1 MKNGTVKDF
10 GDKRCIFYDG
20 YWIRY
25 YPPPAES
32 LAAKKQLIENL
43 KKRLF
48 HHTESGINTPGHN
61 LNAAREAYESESDP
75 ACKRVKGTMLAGAL
89 FNRATD
95 IFTTAVEL
103 AGKGV
108 NISPD
113 NELMRQSGEYFQEA
127 LELGKLVKH
136 YSGHEGV
143 DELWGEPLKAF
154 SMSIEEFYTSRYV
167 KLAQT
172 MRDIDIVAGKMME
185 VFAAISVFE
194 GVVSIIRKYAD
205 SAKLETETIRRD
217 IAIFDVWPK
226 FVATGEA
233 ILSFSPVV
241 PTVAS
246 PAEQKLIEVGLDLL
260 HDGKDLLSYLA
271 GVRTPMPKSS
281 REYLERCEA
290 YIEQTVPE
298 ITPPRARTACRK
310 PTTRS
315 SR

>member
-25 YPPPAES
+25 YPPPPES
-32 LAAKKQLIENL
+32 LAAKKQLIESL

-61 LNAAREAYESESDP
+61 LSAAREAYESESHP

-89 FNRATD
+89 FNRAID

-154 SMSIEEFYTSRYV
+154 SMSIEEFYASRYI

-172 MRDIDIVAGKMME
+172 MRDIDIVVEKMTQ
-185 VFAAISVFE
+185 VFLGVPVFE
-194 GVVSIIRKYAD
+194 GVVPIIREYGD
-205 SAKLETETIRRD
+205 TAKLETETLRRD

-233 ILSFSPVV
+233 ILAFSPIV

-271 GVRTPMPKSS
+271 GVRTPMPKST

-290 YIEQTVPE
+290 YSEQTAPEQVP
-298 ITPPRARTACRK
+298 
-310 PTTRS
+310 S
-315 SR
+315 

>member
-1 MKNGTVKDF
+1 MNNGTVKDF

-25 YPPPAES
+25 YPPPPDS

-48 HHTESGINTPGHN
+48 HHTESGINTPGRN
-61 LNAAREAYESESDP
+61 LKAARETYETESDP
-75 ACKRVKGTMLAGAL
+75 ACKRVKGAMLAGAL

-95 IFTTAVEL
+95 IFTAAVDLE
-103 AGKGV
+103 GKGV
-108 NISPD
+108 KISPD
-113 NELMRQSGEYFQEA
+113 NELMRQSGEYFEEA

-154 SMSIEEFYTSRYV
+154 AMSIEDFYTSRYV
-167 KLAQT
+167 KIAQT
-172 MRDIDIVAGKMME
+172 MRDIDIIVAKMVE
-185 VFAAISVFE
+185 VFCPDPAFE
-194 GVVSIIRKYAD
+194 PVTSTIQEYGKI
-205 SAKLETETIRRD
+205 AKLEAETIRSD

-233 ILSFSPVV
+233 ILTFV
-241 PTVAS
+241 PS
-246 PAEQKLIEVGLDLL
+246 LPANSRIADQKRTDIALGLL

-271 GVRTPMPKSS
+271 GVRAPMPKSS
-281 REYLERCEA
+281 GEYLERCDA
-290 YIEQTVPE
+290 YLDQAIPKHL
-298 ITPPRARTACRK
+298 AG
-310 PTTRS
+310 
-315 SR
+315 

>member
-1 MKNGTVKDF
+1 MKNGTIKDF

-25 YPPPAES
+25 YPPPPDS

-48 HHTESGINTPGHN
+48 HHTESGINTPGRN
-61 LNAAREAYESESDP
+61 LNAARETYEKESDP
-75 ACKRVKGTMLAGAL
+75 ARKRVKGTMLAGAL

-95 IFTTAVEL
+95 IFTTAVDLE
-103 AGKGV
+103 GTGV
-108 NISPD
+108 KISPD

-154 SMSIEEFYTSRYV
+154 AMPIEDFYISRYV
-167 KLAQT
+167 KIAQT
-172 MRDIDIVAGKMME
+172 MRDIDIIVAKMVE
-185 VFAAISVFE
+185 VLSPNPAFEAILPTV
-194 GVVSIIRKYAD
+194 RDYAET
-205 SAKLETETIRRD
+205 AKVEAETIRSD

-233 ILSFSPVV
+233 ILAFTPVL
-241 PTVAS
+241 PGDAG
-246 PAEQKLIEVGLDLL
+246 PGDQKLCEIALDLL

-281 REYLERCEA
+281 EAYLKRCQAYLE
-290 YIEQTVPE
+290 QT
-298 ITPPRARTACRK
+298 TPARLTG
-310 PTTRS
+310 
-315 SR
+315 

>member
-1 MKNGTVKDF
+1 MDNGTVKDF
-10 GDKRCIFYDG
+10 EGKRCIFYDG

-25 YPPPAES
+25 YSPPPDS

-48 HHTESGINTPGHN
+48 HHTESGINTPGRN
-61 LNAAREAYESESDP
+61 LEAAREAYELETHP

-95 IFTTAVEL
+95 IFTTAVDLE
-103 AGKGV
+103 GKGV
-108 NISPD
+108 KISPD
-113 NELMRQSGEYFQEA
+113 NELMRQSGEYFEEA

-154 SMSIEEFYTSRYV
+154 ALPIEDFYTSRYI
-167 KLAQT
+167 KIAQT
-172 MRDIDIVAGKMME
+172 MRDMDIIVAKMTA
-185 VFAAISVFE
+185 VFSSVKMFA
-194 GVVSIIRKYAD
+194 GVVTMVLEYGAI
-205 SAKLETETIRRD
+205 AKLEAETIRSD
-217 IAIFDVWPK
+217 VAIFDVWPK

-233 ILSFSPVV
+233 ILSF
-241 PTVAS
+241 A
-246 PAEQKLIEVGLDLL
+246 PALSARPSAVDRKLAEVGLDLL

-290 YIEQTVPE
+290 YLEQTSAHYH
-298 ITPPRARTACRK
+298 TD
-310 PTTRS
+310 
-315 SR
+315 

>member
-1 MKNGTVKDF
+1 MPASFLVQMKNGTVKDF

-25 YPPPAES
+25 YPPPPES
-32 LAAKKQLIENL
+32 LAAKKRLIENL

-48 HHTESGINTPGHN
+48 HHTESGINTPGRN
-61 LNAAREAYESESDP
+61 LIAARESYETEIDP
-75 ACKRVKGTMLAGAL
+75 ACKRVKGAMLAGAL

-103 AGKGV
+103 EGKGV
-108 NISPD
+108 KISPD
-113 NELMRQSGEYFQEA
+113 NELMRQSGEYFEEA

-154 SMSIEEFYTSRYV
+154 ALPIEDFYTSRYV
-167 KLAQT
+167 KIAQT
-172 MRDIDIVAGKMME
+172 MRDIDIIVAKMVE
-185 VFAAISVFE
+185 VLCPNPAFEAVISVIE
-194 GVVSIIRKYAD
+194 EYGEI
-205 SAKLETETIRRD
+205 AKLEAETIRSD

-233 ILSFSPVV
+233 ILTFIPSLPDNVRASDQKHVN
-241 PTVAS
+241 VA
-246 PAEQKLIEVGLDLL
+246 LGLL
-260 HDGKDLLSYLA
+260 HDGKNLVSYLA

-281 REYLERCEA
+281 KEYLERCDL
-290 YIEQTVPE
+290 YLTQTAPKHL
-298 ITPPRARTACRK
+298 TG
-310 PTTRS
+310 
-315 SR
+315 